1 LKKSQGQHEDAKT
14 QIAKL
19 EESEKEFQNKLT
31 EKVDSGHEN
40 VKKFVDVHKTNE
52 ELTEMLNAKN
62 EQCKKLEET
71 IKNLQDKV
79 EEHET
84 TIDSQKTAYEVL
96 LSTLSDFEENTK
108 DLKE

>member
-1 LKKSQGQHEDAKT
+1 
-14 QIAKL
+14 
-19 EESEKEFQNKLT
+19 
-31 EKVDSGHEN
+31 
-40 VKKFVDVHKTNE
+40 
-52 ELTEMLNAKN
+52 MLNAKN